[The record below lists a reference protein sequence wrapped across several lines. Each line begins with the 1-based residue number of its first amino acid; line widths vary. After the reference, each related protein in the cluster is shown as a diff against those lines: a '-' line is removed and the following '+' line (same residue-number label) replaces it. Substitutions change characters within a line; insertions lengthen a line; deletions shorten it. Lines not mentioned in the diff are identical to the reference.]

1 MTEEL
6 AQQDGNVF
14 LPAQFAN
21 EANVEAHEK
30 TTGPEIWWQLY
41 YHSLRPDAF
50 IAGVGTG
57 GTIMGA
63 GRFLRQRN
71 PAIRV
76 HPLQP
81 AESPTLSIGHK
92 VGQHRIQGIS
102 DEFIPASNI
111 RTPCGLR
118 PSLLPLLL

>member
-6 AQQDGNVF
+6 AQREQHVF
-14 LPAQFAN
+14 LPSQFTN
-21 EANVEAHEK
+21 SANVEAHEE

-41 YHSLRPDAF
+41 FHTIKPDAF
-50 IAGVGTG
+50 VAGVGTG

-63 GRFLRQRN
+63 GSFLRQRN
-71 PAIRV
+71 QAIKL

-92 VGQHRIQGIS
+92 VGEHRIQGIS
-102 DEFIPASNI
+102 DEFIPSILA
-111 RTPCGLR
+111 L
-118 PSLLPLLL
+118 